1 LNSRLTQPDF
11 FLDEMLPDLQFNPAL
26 TFPFSLDPNNRIP
39 YYHQYSLNIQH
50 QLTSDLLLEI
60 GYAGSSGHKLGQRLN
75 LNQGRV
81 DPTGT
86 VPLSQ
91 RVRYPQFSAILW
103 TYNGGNSNYNEGT
116 LRLEKRFSQG
126 LSLLANYTFSKSIDS
141 PYGRIR
147 REHFQSERRPRGP
160 STFDAT
166 HRFVASYIYDLPFGF
181 RRPFLSGSTGF
192 VKHLV
197 SGWQVNG
204 ITTFMSGQ
212 PRNIGFIGR
221 APVVGPFSNVRA
233 DRVGPGN
240 CSQCRENI
248 RKNPVPGPYFRTE
261 DFKLPADFTFG
272 NAGRNILRAP
282 GINNWDLS
290 LFKNNYIGEN
300 VNVQFR
306 AEFFNAFNHAQFT
319 SFNATVG
326 SPTYGRVTGAREG
339 RDIQLALRVL
349 F

>member
-1 LNSRLTQPDF
+1 MFRCRHSGCH
-11 FLDEMLPDLQFNPAL
+11 
-26 TFPFSLDPNNRIP
+26 PNNRIP
-39 YYHQYSLNIQH
+39 YYQYSLNIQN
-50 QLTSDLLLEI
+50 QLSSDLLLEV
-60 GYAGSSGHKLGQRLN
+60 GHAGSSGHKLGQRLN

-81 DPTGT
+81 DPMGT
-86 VPLSQ
+86 IPLSQ

-141 PYGRIR
+141 GHTDEFAGNI
-147 REHFQSERRPRGP
+147 FNLKGDRGP
-160 STFDAT
+160 CTFDAT
-166 HRFVASYIYDLPFGF
+166 HRFVASYIYDLPFGL
-181 RRPFLSGSTGF
+181 RRSFLSGSTGV

-248 RKNPVPGPYFRTE
+248 RKNPLPGPYFRTE

-282 GINNWDLS
+282 GVNNWDLS

-300 VNVQFR
+300 VNVQLR

-319 SFNATVG
+319 GINTTVG